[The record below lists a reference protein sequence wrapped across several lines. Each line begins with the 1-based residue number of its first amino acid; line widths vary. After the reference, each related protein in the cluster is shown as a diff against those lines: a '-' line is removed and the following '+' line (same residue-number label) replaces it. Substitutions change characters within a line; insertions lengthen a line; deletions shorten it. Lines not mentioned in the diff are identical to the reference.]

1 MNKIVEAV
9 IRKKDGCVP
18 VGLMNVGQAL
28 RMPKEPAVEFSHPA
42 FEAGETDVFIDRDML
57 SKLMP
62 PGRPAE
68 PAAGRV
74 SDGAVQH
81 RSM

>member
-1 MNKIVEAV
+1 MYKIVEVV

-28 RMPKEPAVEFSHPA
+28 RMPKVPAVEFSHPA

-57 SKLMP
+57 SELMP
-62 PGRPAE
+62 PGRPAG
-68 PAAGRV
+68 PAVRRM
-74 SDGAVQH
+74 SDDAVQH
-81 RSM
+81 RSI